1 MHSAKA
7 FLIVLARKHLVA
19 ASAVLLTVACGS
31 VGPAPA
37 GNPLTVDQLE
47 FKVMDTLGTP
57 VYCDPDYYPIARL
70 NGEQASAIARY
81 PQIRADAE
89 LYAAIIAHENLPSG
103 DLSNAQKLTVYRA
116 SKLVGALTL
125 TQSGNQ
131 YGFDFRAEPKG
142 QTSIQMVKGTVSV
155 DGVVTVTS
163 RTSSGPPNCPICLAA
178 GTLIS
183 TPKGT
188 VRVID
193 IVPGMLVWTASP
205 NGKRVAVTVLEI
217 GNTPVPAGHLMV
229 HLKLADGRELLASPG
244 HRTADGRQLG
254 ALAVGDRLD
263 GSTITLWEVVPY
275 SGDHTY
281 DLLPAG
287 STGTYWANGILLL
300 STLSQN

>member
-7 FLIVLARKHLVA
+7 FLIALARKHLVA
-19 ASAVLLTVACGS
+19 ASAVLLAVACGS

-47 FKVMDTLGTP
+47 FKVMDTLGAP
-57 VYCDPDYYPIARL
+57 VYCDPDYYPVARL
-70 NGEQASAIARY
+70 NGEQAAAIARY
-81 PQIRADAE
+81 QQIRADAE
-89 LYAAIIAHENLPSG
+89 LYAAIIAHEHLPSG

-131 YGFDFRAEPKG
+131 YGFDFRAQAKG
-142 QTSIQMVKGTVSV
+142 QTSIQLVKGTVRV
-155 DGVVTVTS
+155 DGVVTVAS
-163 RTSSGPPNCPICLAA
+163 RTASGRPNCPICLAA
-178 GTLIS
+178 STLIS

-193 IVPGMLVWTASP
+193 IVPGMLVWTTSP
-205 NGKRVAVTVLEI
+205 NGKRVAVSVLEI
-217 GNTPVPAGHLMV
+217 GSTPVPAGHLMV

-287 STGTYWANGILLL
+287 PTGTYWANGILLL